1 MILLIVMILLSV
13 ICAWNMA
20 KCDEEQEAR
29 EMAWKFLALAAVE
42 ELYKQKKKREGEA
55 DEADNG
61 RSD

>member
-1 MILLIVMILLSV
+1 MFLIIVAFLLSA

-42 ELYKQKKKREGEA
+42 ELAKQKKNREGEA
-55 DEADNG
+55 DDAND
-61 RSD
+61 RASD